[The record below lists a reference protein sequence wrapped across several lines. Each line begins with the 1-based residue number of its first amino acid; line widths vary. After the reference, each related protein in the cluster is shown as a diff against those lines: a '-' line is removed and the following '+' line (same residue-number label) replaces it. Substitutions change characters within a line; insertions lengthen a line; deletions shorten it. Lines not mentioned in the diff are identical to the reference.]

1 MSTHNPRRIDRHT
14 SEHLLGQASMGIR
27 NAPMGIRDCHPPLA
41 ALLTAAA
48 VPGRPDELAREQA
61 SVAAF
66 RTAQLT
72 PIPRPRRLS
81 VVKTVVMKVLTVKA
95 VAVLAAT
102 TAGGVA
108 LAASTGTLPN
118 PLAQPA
124 RVTSSG
130 LSAAP
135 PTAEQSRGEQTRSEH
150 PNSSKGPKTSKSPDA
165 SKAPSPSLVGLCQAY
180 STGNKAKHG
189 KSLDNPAFTALLTSA
204 GGKDKVDRF
213 CQALLAAQT
222 PANSDAQHGGRGGED
237 RHGGGRDGGRHD
249 DNDHTDDPNQT
260 SAQPSRTPER

>member
-1 MSTHNPRRIDRHT
+1 MSTHNPRRIDRRT
-14 SEHLLGQASMGIR
+14 AEHLLGQAPMGIR
-27 NAPMGIRDCHPPLA
+27 NAPMGLRNAHPPLA

-48 VPGRPDELAREQA
+48 MPGRPDELAREQA

-66 RTAQLT
+66 RTAHLT
-72 PIPRPRRLS
+72 QAPRPRRLS

-130 LSAAP
+130 LSTAP
-135 PTAEQSRGEQTRSEH
+135 PRPEQSRGEQNRGEH
-150 PNSSKGPKTSKSPDA
+150 PNSSKGPKPSESPDA
-165 SKAPSPSLVGLCQAY
+165 SKAPMPSLVGLCQAY
-180 STGNKAKHG
+180 STGNKAKRG
-189 KSLDNPAFTALLTSA
+189 NSLDNPAFTALLSSA
-204 GGKDKVDRF
+204 GGKDKADGF

-222 PANSDAQHGGRGGED
+222 LAASDAQQGGRHGED
-237 RHGGGRDGGRHD
+237 RHGGRHD
-249 DNDHTDDPNQT
+249 ENDHADDPANHT
-260 SAQPSRTPER
+260 SAQPSRSPER